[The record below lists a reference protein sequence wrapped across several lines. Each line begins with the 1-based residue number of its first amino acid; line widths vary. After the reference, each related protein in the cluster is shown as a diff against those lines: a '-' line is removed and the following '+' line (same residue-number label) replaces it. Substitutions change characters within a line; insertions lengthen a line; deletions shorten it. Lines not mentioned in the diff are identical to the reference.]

1 MAYKSKFTGAKVD
14 ELLTAVQTQQKNP
27 SSILNNLTEKNILDK
42 LTGQGIID
50 KINSVSTEKNIL
62 DKLTG
67 QGIIDKINSVS
78 GNIVF
83 KKYVDCQSG
92 AGKTS

>member
-14 ELLTAVQTQQKNP
+14 ELLTAVQTQRDNP

-42 LTGQGIID
+42 LTGQGII
-50 KINSVSTEKNIL
+50 N
-62 DKLTG
+62 
-67 QGIIDKINSVS
+67 KINSVS

>member
-14 ELLTAVQTQQKNP
+14 ELLTAVQTQQENP

-42 LTGQGIID
+42 LTGQG
-50 KINSVSTEKNIL
+50 IL

>member
-14 ELLTAVQTQQKNP
+14 ELLTAVQNQQDNP
-27 SSILNNLTEKNILDK
+27 SSILNNL
-42 LTGQGIID
+42 
-50 KINSVSTEKNIL
+50 TEKNIL

>member
-14 ELLTAVQTQQKNP
+14 ELLTAVQTQQENP
-27 SSILNNLTEKNILDK
+27 SSILNNLTEQNILDK

-50 KINSVSTEKNIL
+50 KINSV
-62 DKLTG
+62 
-67 QGIIDKINSVS
+67 Q

>member
-14 ELLTAVQTQQKNP
+14 ELLTVVQTQQENP
-27 SSILNNLTEKNILDK
+27 SSILNNLKE
-42 LTGQGIID
+42 
-50 KINSVSTEKNIL
+50 ENIL

>member
-14 ELLTAVQTQQKNP
+14 ELLTAVQTQKDNP

-50 KINSVSTEKNIL
+50 KINSVL
-62 DKLTG
+62 
-67 QGIIDKINSVS
+67 

>member
-14 ELLTAVQTQQKNP
+14 ELLTAVQTQKDNP
-27 SSILNNLTEKNILDK
+27 SSILNNLTEKNILDR
-42 LTGQGIID
+42 
-50 KINSVSTEKNIL
+50 
-62 DKLTG
+62 LTG

>member
-14 ELLTAVQTQQKNP
+14 ELLTAVQTQKDNP

-42 LTGQGIID
+42 LTGQGII
-50 KINSVSTEKNIL
+50 N
-62 DKLTG
+62 
-67 QGIIDKINSVS
+67 KINSVS

>member
-14 ELLTAVQTQQKNP
+14 ELLTAVQTQQDNP
-27 SSILNNLTEKNILDK
+27 PSILNNL
-42 LTGQGIID
+42 
-50 KINSVSTEKNIL
+50 TEKNIL

-83 KKYVDCQSG
+83 KKYVDCKSG

>member
-14 ELLTAVQTQQKNP
+14 ELLTVVRNQQDNP
-27 SSILNNLTEKNILDK
+27 SSILNGLTEKNILDK
-42 LTGQGIID
+42 LTGKGIID
-50 KINSVSTEKNIL
+50 KINSVP
-62 DKLTG
+62 
-67 QGIIDKINSVS
+67 

-83 KKYVDCQSG
+83 KKYVDCQLG

>member
-14 ELLTAVQTQQKNP
+14 ELLTAVRAQQDNP
-27 SSILNNLTEKNILDK
+27 SSILNNLK
-42 LTGQGIID
+42 
-50 KINSVSTEKNIL
+50 EKNIL

>member
-14 ELLTAVQTQQKNP
+14 ELLTIVQNQQQNP
-27 SSILNNLTEKNILDK
+27 SSILDGLTEKNIL
-42 LTGQGIID
+42 
-50 KINSVSTEKNIL
+50 N
-62 DKLTG
+62 KLTG

>member
-14 ELLTAVQTQQKNP
+14 ELLTVVQTQQDNP
-27 SSILNNLTEKNILDK
+27 SSILNNL
-42 LTGQGIID
+42 
-50 KINSVSTEKNIL
+50 TEKNIL

-83 KKYVDCQSG
+83 KKYVDCQLG

>member
-14 ELLTAVQTQQKNP
+14 ELLTVVQTQQENP
-27 SSILNNLTEKNILDK
+27 SSILNNLKEENILDK
-42 LTGQGIID
+42 LTGQGII
-50 KINSVSTEKNIL
+50 N
-62 DKLTG
+62 
-67 QGIIDKINSVS
+67 KINSVS

>member
-42 LTGQGIID
+42 LTGQGII
-50 KINSVSTEKNIL
+50 N
-62 DKLTG
+62 
-67 QGIIDKINSVS
+67 KINSVS

>member
-50 KINSVSTEKNIL
+50 KINSVL
-62 DKLTG
+62 
-67 QGIIDKINSVS
+67 

>member
-14 ELLTAVQTQQKNP
+14 ELLTIVQNQQQNP
-27 SSILNNLTEKNILDK
+27 SSILDRL
-42 LTGQGIID
+42 
-50 KINSVSTEKNIL
+50 TEKNIL

-83 KKYVDCQSG
+83 KKFVDCQAS
-92 AGKTS
+92 AGKTT

>member
-14 ELLTAVQTQQKNP
+14 ELLTIVQNQQQNP
-27 SSILNNLTEKNILDK
+27 SSILNGLTEKN
-42 LTGQGIID
+42 
-50 KINSVSTEKNIL
+50 VL